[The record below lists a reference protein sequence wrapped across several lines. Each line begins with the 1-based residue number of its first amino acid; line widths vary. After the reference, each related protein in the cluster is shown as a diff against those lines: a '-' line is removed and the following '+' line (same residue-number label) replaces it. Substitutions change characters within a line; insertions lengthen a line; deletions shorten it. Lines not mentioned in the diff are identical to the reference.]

1 MILID
6 SNVLIDVISEDP
18 VWCEWSLAQLRLAR
32 AQDKL
37 TINAMV
43 FAEIAVAYDSVE
55 EPESFLR
62 PTGILVSPLTTQA
75 AFLASRAF
83 MRYRS
88 TRGTK
93 TGVLPDFFIGAHA
106 EAEGWVL
113 MTRDPTRY
121 RRYFPKVSLICP

>member
-1 MILID
+1 MMLVD

-18 VWCEWSLAQLRLAR
+18 VWCEWSLAQLRLAK

-55 EPESFLR
+55 ELESFLR

-88 TRGTK
+88 TRATK

-106 EAEGWVL
+106 QAEGWML

>member
-1 MILID
+1 MVLVD

-18 VWCEWSLAQLRLAR
+18 VWCEWSLAQLRLAK
-32 AQDKL
+32 AKDKL

-43 FAEIAVAYDSVE
+43 FAEIAIAYDSVDE
-55 EPESFLR
+55 LESFLR
-62 PTGILVSPLTTQA
+62 PTAITVSSLSTQA

-88 TRGTK
+88 TKGTK

-113 MTRDPTRY
+113 LTRDPTRY